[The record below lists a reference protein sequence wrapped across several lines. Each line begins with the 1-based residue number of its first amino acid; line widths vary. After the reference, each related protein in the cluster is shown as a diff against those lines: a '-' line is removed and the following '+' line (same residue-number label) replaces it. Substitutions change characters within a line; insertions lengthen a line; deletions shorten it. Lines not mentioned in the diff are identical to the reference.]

1 MNTII
6 RSNIYAN
13 CVGYAFSQCYDSD
26 IEVLI
31 RTENDEQQLQQ
42 LKALI
47 AEYEQA
53 LEIVEDE
60 ATLRW
65 PISKTL
71 IETIKKATT
80 LKECYEY

>member
-1 MNTII
+1 M
-6 RSNIYAN
+6 
-13 CVGYAFSQCYDSD
+13 
-26 IEVLI
+26 
-31 RTENDEQQLQQ
+31 QQ

-53 LEIVEDE
+53 LEIVDDE
-60 ATLRW
+60 ATLMW

>member
-6 RSNIYAN
+6 RSNTYAN

-26 IEVLI
+26 IEILI
-31 RTENDEQQLQQ
+31 GIKNDEQQLQQ
-42 LKALI
+42 LKVLV

-53 LEIVEDE
+53 LEIVKDE
-60 ATLRW
+60 YSLMW
-65 PISKTL
+65 PISKDL

-80 LKECYEY
+80 LKECY

>member
-6 RSNIYAN
+6 RSNTYAN
-13 CVGYAFSQCYDSD
+13 CVGYTFSQCYDNF
-26 IEVLI
+26 IEALTSI
-31 RTENDEQQLQQ
+31 ENDEQLLQQ

-53 LEIVEDE
+53 LEIVDDE
-60 ATLRW
+60 ATLMW
-65 PISKTL
+65 PISKPL